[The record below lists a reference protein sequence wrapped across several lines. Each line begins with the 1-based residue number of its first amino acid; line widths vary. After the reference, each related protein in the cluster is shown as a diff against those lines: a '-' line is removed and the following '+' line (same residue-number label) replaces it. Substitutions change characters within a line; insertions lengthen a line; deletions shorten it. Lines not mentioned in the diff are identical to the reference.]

1 MASYLKATLF
11 RSILA
16 VLTAAIGT
24 LAALPAL
31 ADRAELR
38 TDWNNSPAPTAQYG
52 GCLPGWSGLGSK
64 HVYILGSGNTLKDVL
79 AITVLDCH
87 PFYESPYPWGD
98 NIVACPSGSPYAYCY
113 ANGNDGLGNG
123 ILFGVLKRGQKT
135 NHAVEACAG
144 GPTKVDL
151 LIRAGED
158 PRLISGIVT
167 ISCGSASGSEA
178 VTRVDCP
185 DGPSPYAYCLGTG
198 NDGAGHAVTLGVVA
212 ANGPGDP
219 YGLYGE
225 CNDPSY
231 GIQDGFVSKIDLV
244 KAVGWFHRKV
254 QAIDLLV
261 CNAPEGYGYG
271 FPATLQKVACGAWS
285 NVLVANR
292 YDYCIVG
299 TDSKGNGVL
308 AGVITTK

>member
-1 MASYLKATLF
+1 MVSYLKATLF

-31 ADRAELR
+31 ADRAELP
-38 TDWNNSPAPTAQYG
+38 TDWNNSPAPTALYG
-52 GCLPGWSGLGSK
+52 GCLPGDSSLRSK
-64 HVYILGSGNTLKDVL
+64 HDMILGSNNTLQDVL

-87 PFYESPYPWGD
+87 PYYESPYPWGN
-98 NIVACPSGSPYAYCY
+98 NIVACPNGSPYAYCY
-113 ANGNDGLGNG
+113 ANGNDGAGNG
-123 ILFGVLKRGQKT
+123 ILLGVLKRGQKT
-135 NHAVEACAG
+135 NHAVAACPG
-144 GPTKVDL
+144 GQTKVGL

-167 ISCGSASGSEA
+167 ISCGSAAGSQA
-178 VTRVDCP
+178 MTRVDCP
-185 DGPSPYAYCLGTG
+185 DGPSPYAYCLGG
-198 NDGAGHAVTLGVVA
+198 RDGAGHAVTLGVVA

-225 CNDPSY
+225 CSDPSY

-244 KAVGWFHRKV
+244 KAVASSQLKV
-254 QAIDLLV
+254 QAIDLV
-261 CNAPEGYGYG
+261 GCGAPMGV
-271 FPATLQKVACGAWS
+271 PATLQKGACGAWT
-285 NVLVANR
+285 NTLVANR